1 MRSTSIWGVKSLDP
15 WDQVHIFWG
24 PKSLA
29 NHKSYF
35 KDRWVLFN
43 CRSLSTHS
51 HTTTNQFSRF
61 SARRCSSYGFSR
73 WWSSPPG
80 MLRPLAEERLHS
92 PGFGC
97 QKVVPHEIPPQSD
110 EPFFD
115 LACRSCAEWALNL
128 CRRPFAFVQPPRA
141 KGPLHSRIL

>member
-51 HTTTNQFSRF
+51 HTTANQYLSVLSLSLLFIRF
-61 SARRCSSYGFSR
+61 LTLVVLSTRYASSTR
-73 WWSSPPG
+73 
-80 MLRPLAEERLHS
+80 
-92 PGFGC
+92 
-97 QKVVPHEIPPQSD
+97 
-110 EPFFD
+110 
-115 LACRSCAEWALNL
+115 
-128 CRRPFAFVQPPRA
+128 
-141 KGPLHSRIL
+141 